1 MKEKQPLSKFQLV
14 ILVGFLVSTV
24 VLFFLNMR
32 QDAVWVRLGD
42 EVLHVLVS
50 DTPQQTF
57 KGLSD
62 RDDLGKYDG
71 MLFVFDSPKRAGIV
85 MRDMRF
91 PLDIIWIG
99 SDLKIVDIAQNVQLE
114 TGDTEE
120 DLTVYY
126 PRTEVPLVL
135 EVPAGFVQG
144 AGLKIGDVMAVVE
157 TP

>member
-1 MKEKQPLSKFQLV
+1 MKEKKPLSKFQMV
-14 ILVGFLVSTV
+14 IVVGFVISTV

-32 QDAVWVRLGD
+32 QDALWVRLGD

-50 DTPQQTF
+50 DTPQQQF

-62 RDDLGKYDG
+62 RKDLGKYDG
-71 MLFVFDSPKRAGIV
+71 MLFIFDTPKRAGIV

-99 SDLKIVDIAQNVQLE
+99 SDLRIVDIAQNVQLE
-114 TGDTEE
+114 TGDNEE
-120 DLTVYY
+120 NLTVYY

-144 AGLKIGDVMAVVE
+144 AGLQIGDTLSVIE

>member
-1 MKEKQPLSKFQLV
+1 MKEKKPLSKFQIFTLV
-14 ILVGFLVSTV
+14 AFLISTV

-32 QDAVWVRLGD
+32 QTSEWVRLGD
-42 EVLHVLVS
+42 EVLHVLIA
-50 DTPQQTF
+50 DTPQETF

-62 RDDLGKYDG
+62 RKDLGKYNG
-71 MLFVFDSPKRAGIV
+71 MLFVFDQPKRAGIV
-85 MRDMRF
+85 MRDMHF

-120 DLTVYY
+120 ELTVYY

-144 AGLKIGDVMAVVE
+144 AGLKIGDTLSVIE

>member
-1 MKEKQPLSKFQLV
+1 MKEKKPLSKFQIV

-32 QDAVWVRLGD
+32 QTSEWVRLGD
-42 EVLHVLVS
+42 EVLHVLIA
-50 DTPQQTF
+50 DTPQETF

-62 RDDLGKYDG
+62 RKNLGDYDG
-71 MLFVFDSPKRAGIV
+71 MLFVFGSPKRAGIV

-99 SDLKIVDIAQNVQLE
+99 SDLRIVDMVQNVQPE
-114 TGDTEE
+114 TGDSEE

-126 PRTEVPLVL
+126 PRTEVPFVL
-135 EVPAGFVQG
+135 EVPAGFVQST
-144 AGLKIGDVMAVVE
+144 GLRIGDTLSVVE